1 MKKLSILA
9 ATVLLAMSITACGK
23 SDDKQNNN
31 PSTTQDTNVVTMDES
46 QTEAETEEETLA
58 PMDYTAGTWDG
69 DVYTNE
75 SIGVTFTLPNGWTAG
90 TALELAQVQNAGSEI
105 TGTSEEELAALMEQ
119 ATYDLYIYNT
129 ETSSQ
134 IMMMGEDFSAYN
146 GITAED
152 YLDSVGSQL
161 TNLDPSTGMEYE
173 VSEYYDLQIGDSTFT
188 AMDARLT
195 YNGITTTQTY
205 ATYEINGKIV
215 SMILTDGPD
224 AANEC
229 MNVVSTMTSIK

>member
-58 PMDYTAGTWDG
+58 PMDYTAGTWDD

-75 SIGVTFTLPNGWTAG
+75 SLGITFKLPNGWTYG
-90 TALELAQVQNAGSEI
+90 TPSDLARVLNAGSGI

-119 ATYDLYIYNT
+119 VTYDLYIYNT
-129 ETSSQ
+129 ETRSQ
-134 IMMMGEDFSAYN
+134 IMMFGEDLSQYN
-146 GITAED
+146 GLTAED
-152 YLDSVGSQL
+152 YLDNVASQV
-161 TNLDPSTGMEYE
+161 TSLDPSTGMEYE
-173 VSEYYDLQIGDSTFT
+173 ISEYYDFQVGDTLFT
-188 AMDARLT
+188 AMDELIN
-195 YNGITTTQTY
+195 YNGTSTSQTY
-205 ATYEINGKIV
+205 ATYEINGKMI
-215 SMILTDGPD
+215 SLILTDGPD